1 MLHALPGGFEGVLE
15 VNPPPLREKHE
26 QARGKLVLSS
36 GLAFPLPTWRWWQL
50 SEGGQASQA
59 QPQPPSAEGL
69 GLNSS

>member
-50 SEGGQASQA
+50 SEGRASLTSPA
-59 QPQPPSAEGL
+59 SASFSRRIGT
-69 GLNSS
+69 